1 MKISCLQILSQNL
14 QCVGGVGGDKKKNG
28 EKKNSNSK
36 DIKKKLSGEF
46 RSHILEVKRVCKTL
60 LY

>member
-28 EKKNSNSK
+28 EKKK
-36 DIKKKLSGEF
+36 FQMAKI
-46 RSHILEVKRVCKTL
+46 
-60 LY
+60 